1 MTAARIIGFV
11 LTAAMSLVSVAS
23 AQVIEKQRIQP
34 LLGFGTPPTTGGGG
48 GGSTSSADPFFDD
61 SVLQEV
67 RFTINSKDWA
77 TLKENYLSNEYYPCD
92 VTWRG
97 QTVRN
102 VGIRSRGTGSRS
114 GIKPGLRVD
123 FDRYTSGQRFLGL
136 KSFVMRNNTQDMTN
150 LHERLSMQLFR
161 RMGAETSRETHAKM
175 YVNDAYVGL
184 FTVVESVDKDFLKR
198 YFGEDSGYL
207 YKYDYPADG
216 TPYYFEDRGSDGAAY
231 VPLPF
236 KPETNET
243 NPRPEVIAQWVQA
256 VNQSSTAAFQGAVG
270 EYIDFQKFIRHVAV
284 EVFIGD
290 YDGFIGNYGI
300 NNFYVYRF
308 DNQKRFQMI
317 PWDKSEAFKAGPE
330 SSIFH
335 NLNDVGE
342 AQRNRLFTR
351 ILSYPELYSLYLDT
365 LTQIANSTTAGN
377 WLENEVQREYQQVRD
392 AARADTSKPYSNDD
406 FENAVQGLL
415 NFVRA
420 RSAQVLAQVA
430 AARR

>member
-1 MTAARIIGFV
+1 MRPSLILGFV
-11 LTAAMSLVSVAS
+11 LSAAMSVASVAS
-23 AQVIEKQRIQP
+23 AQVLEKERIQP
-34 LLGFGTPPTTGGGG
+34 LLGVGTAPAPGG
-48 GGSTSSADPFFDD
+48 GGSGSSADAFFDD
-61 SVLQEV
+61 SVLQEI

-92 VTWRG
+92 FTWRG

-136 KSFVMRNNTQDMTN
+136 KSFVLRNNTQDQTN
-150 LHERLSMQLFR
+150 LHERLSMQLFK
-161 RMGAETSRETHAKM
+161 RMGAEASRETHAKM
-175 YVNDAYVGL
+175 YVNDEYVGL
-184 FTVVESVDKDFLKR
+184 FTIVESVDRDFLKR
-198 YFGEDSGYL
+198 YLGEDTGYL

-216 TPYYFEDRGSDGAAY
+216 VPYYFEDRGSDGAAY

-243 NPRPEVIAQWVQA
+243 NPRPEFIAQWVQA
-256 VNQSSTAAFQGAVG
+256 VNQSSAASFQGAVG
-270 EYIDFQKFIRHVAV
+270 EFIDFQKFIRHVAV

-308 DNQKRFQMI
+308 NNQKRFQMI

-335 NLNDVGE
+335 NLNDVPE

-351 ILSYPELYSLYLDT
+351 ILSYPELYALYLDT
-365 LTQIANSTTAGN
+365 LTQIANSAAEGN
-377 WLENEVQREYQQVRD
+377 WLENEIQREYQQVRD
-392 AARADTSKPYSNDD
+392 AARADTSKPYTNDD

-415 NFVRA
+415 TFARN
-420 RSAQVLAQVA
+420 RSAQVLGQVA

>member
-1 MTAARIIGFV
+1 MRPSLIVGFV
-11 LTAAMSLVSVAS
+11 LAAAMSLVSAAS
-23 AQVIEKQRIQP
+23 AQVLDKERIQP
-34 LLGFGTPPTTGGGG
+34 LLGFGTAPTPGG

-61 SVLQEV
+61 SVLQEL
-67 RFTINSKDWA
+67 RFTINSKDWG

-92 VTWRG
+92 FTWRG

-114 GIKPGLRVD
+114 GVKPGLRVD

-136 KSFVMRNNTQDMTN
+136 KSFVLRNNTQDMTN
-150 LHERLSMQLFR
+150 LHERLSMQIFR

-175 YVNDAYVGL
+175 YVNDQYVGL
-184 FTVVESVDKDFLKR
+184 FTVVEAVDKDFLKR
-198 YFGEDSGYL
+198 YLGEDTGYL

-216 TPYYFEDRGSDGAAY
+216 TPYYFEDRGADGGAY

-243 NPRPEVIAQWVQA
+243 NPRPEFIAQWVQA
-256 VNQSSTAAFQGAVG
+256 VNLSSTAAFQSAVG

-308 DNQKRFQMI
+308 NNQKRFQMI

-342 AQRNRLFTR
+342 AQRNRLLTR
-351 ILSYPELYSLYLDT
+351 MLSYPEFYTLYLDT
-365 LTQIANSTTAGN
+365 LTQIANSASEGN

-392 AARADTSKPYSNDD
+392 AARGDTAKPYSNDD
-406 FENAVQGLL
+406 FENSVQGLL
-415 NFVRA
+415 NFVRN